1 MIWRR
6 LILGAAGLILAAATL
21 AAQALP
27 KPLIVVLV
35 GPPASGKSTQAEY
48 LSQKYKLPSV
58 SIEQLLEQKMGKDA
72 KGADLHR
79 GDADLDGLLKAH
91 LQSMDVSRG
100 FTLDGYPST
109 RKQADYLGQLAREMN
124 LPSPI
129 VVQIHIPDHVAHDRS
144 KSRGGTDD
152 QPEIIARRLQRYHK
166 EMDMLTAY
174 YPEADIWTIDGS
186 RDERGVSATLRLLIE
201 DRMEE

>member
-6 LILGAAGLILAAATL
+6 LILGVVGVVLTAATL

-27 KPLIVVLV
+27 KPMVVVLV

-48 LSQKYKLPSV
+48 LNKKYKLPFV
-58 SIEQLLEQKMGKDA
+58 SIEHLLEKKMGRGA
-72 KGADLHR
+72 EGADLHR
-79 GDADLDGLLKAH
+79 GDADLDGLLKEH
-91 LQSMDVSRG
+91 LENMEVSGG
-100 FTLDGYPST
+100 FTLDGYPAT
-109 RKQADYLGQLAREMN
+109 RKQADYLTKLAREMN

-144 KSRGGTDD
+144 KSRAGTDD
-152 QPEIIARRLQRYHK
+152 KPEIIARRLQQYHK
-166 EMDMLTAY
+166 EMDMLRAY

-186 RDERGVSATLRLLIE
+186 RDTRGVSATLRLLIE